1 MGKGN
6 RAIFL
11 QGRGVRRELRA
22 VVMCAGRRSVHG
34 VGGRGLESTRQNAR
48 RTDLSSELELTRRIR
63 PGKKRAL
70 LTRDL
75 SEVTVRA
82 HAPRSDHFGG
92 SEQDPTFPLPTW
104 RECGVGASR
113 PRDLQNRAPT

>member
-48 RTDLSSELELTRRIR
+48 RTDLSSDLENSEHFSREISARSLRA
-63 PGKKRAL
+63 RAL
-70 LTRDL
+70 T
-75 SEVTVRA
+75 
-82 HAPRSDHFGG
+82 GG
-92 SEQDPTFPLPTW
+92 RTTS
-104 RECGVGASR
+104 ASR
-113 PRDLQNRAPT
+113 R